1 MTCGLAGPIR
11 PPQRQAPCGVQA
23 PHAHPS
29 PSLCLP
35 GLVICGNRAS
45 GWESYMWRLRM
56 PLPQCVGPSVLRRL
70 RGAPSVRG
78 EERLPAVCAA
88 GAGLSL
94 GQLFI
99 PQMFCL
105 Q

>member
-1 MTCGLAGPIR
+1 MAWLAPSAHHNGGLHVECRLPMPTR
-11 PPQRQAPCGVQA
+11 PLPCACQAWVSVETGRV
-23 PHAHPS
+23 
-29 PSLCLP
+29 
-35 GLVICGNRAS
+35 
-45 GWESYMWRLRM
+45 WESYVWGLRM
-56 PLPQCVGPSVLRRL
+56 PLPQCVGPSVLGGL

-78 EERLPAVCAA
+78 EERLPAVCAP

>member
-1 MTCGLAGPIR
+1 
-11 PPQRQAPCGVQA
+11 
-23 PHAHPS
+23 
-29 PSLCLP
+29 
-35 GLVICGNRAS
+35 
-45 GWESYMWRLRM
+45 M

-70 RGAPSVRG
+70 CGAPSVRG